1 MIALI
6 ENRRKKMIIILISI
20 IICAGIFAVFQ
31 EFKALRHTETTIL
44 EGSNHIKTYTAKEA
58 INSMSRYIIGQ
69 KLMEDPLLVSITS
82 TDSTETDNIIYSGKD
97 GKRSAWNGEFGDI
110 KGSKV
115 VVCALRGAE
124 IRIDFISEAKN
135 IPDNE
140 YGQKHLAIGQY
151 RVNDIKLDSNDQI
164 VLDKIKEL
172 KLKPGNPSQD
182 WIRGYH
188 YSIYEPAL
196 NDSENDSLV
205 LAVLGISPESPNE
218 KGESMMAICE
228 FNAKDGSFI
237 RASKKIGYDRDGR
250 SIWESM

>member
-1 MIALI
+1 M
-6 ENRRKKMIIILISI
+6 ENIRKKIIIILIPI
-20 IICAGIFAVFQ
+20 IVCAGIFVVFQ
-31 EFKALRHTETTIL
+31 EFKILRHRETIL
-44 EGSNHIKTYTAKEA
+44 ESSNHIKTYTVKEA
-58 INSMSRYIIGQ
+58 INSMSQYIIAQ
-69 KLMEDPLLVSITS
+69 KLMDDPLLISITS
-82 TDSTETDNIIYSGKD
+82 TDSNETDNNIDAGKD
-97 GKRSAWNGEFGDI
+97 GKRSDWNGEFGDI

-115 VVCALRGAE
+115 VVCSLRGAE

-140 YGQKHLAIGQY
+140 NGEKHLAIGQY

-172 KLKPGNPSQD
+172 KLKPGNPSIQQD

-188 YSIYEPAL
+188 YSIYEPDL
-196 NDSENDSLV
+196 NDSENESLV
-205 LAVLGISPESPNE
+205 LAVFGISPESPNE

-237 RASKKIGYDRDGR
+237 RASKKIGYDKDGR
-250 SIWESM
+250 SIWEPM